1 MITTG
6 EMQPNITNSYCFRT
20 DDRQGSR
27 VPGLPAEK
35 DEEQEGIDPAQAIFC
50 RACGKAVTSR
60 DRKIAVRGSHAHT
73 FFNPA
78 GIVFELGCFS
88 TAPGCYQAGAASSE
102 FTWFAGHFWRYA
114 LCRGC
119 NSHLGWAFSSGGK
132 AFWGLILANL
142 TE

>member
-1 MITTG
+1 MVAMEHST
-6 EMQPNITNSYCFRT
+6 SYCFRT
-20 DDRQGSR
+20 DERQGSR
-27 VPGLPAEK
+27 MPGLPAEK

-50 RACGKAVTSR
+50 RACGKAGTSR

-88 TAPGCYQAGAASSE
+88 TAPGCHQAGAASSE
-102 FTWFAGHFWRYA
+102 FTWFAGHVWRYA

-119 NSHLGWAFSSGGK
+119 NSHLGWSFESGDH

>member
-1 MITTG
+1 MV
-6 EMQPNITNSYCFRT
+6 EMAHSSSYCFRV
-20 DDRQGSR
+20 DERQDRGA
-27 VPGLPAEK
+27 PGLPAEK
-35 DEEQEGIDPAQAIFC
+35 NDEQEGIDPARAIFC

-60 DRKIAVRGSHAHT
+60 DRKIAVQGSHAHT

-88 TAPGCYQAGAASSE
+88 NAPGCHRAGAASSE
-102 FTWFAGHFWRYA
+102 FTWFAGHVWRYA
-114 LCRGC
+114 VCRGC
-119 NSHLGWAFSSGGK
+119 NGHLGWSFESGEH